1 MNDNKPHII
10 ILGAGAIG
18 STIAGLMTEKNDVLL
33 IGRQRH
39 VAEIKKKGLRLTGKI
54 KKTIFVDVSTKIKEI
69 SPRTIIFITTK
80 THEIKTVLTPDIRK
94 KIQKDTIIVCIQNG
108 LSAEKI
114 VKSLVSCK
122 VVRIVTLLSSTFLKP
137 GVVEV
142 TALLP
147 TYVGKGNKIIR
158 DLLANSGLD
167 VKTTTSIDK
176 EIWKK
181 LNVLMQHLKEQ
192 KLGHQLYTS
201 TQISHLEKCI
211 KQFKRTIYPYTE
223 PTDCETLFF
232 SRKRIEKNQDLRL
245 EEARRFAINIF
256 KAIADPVANQR
267 LLDNACQYMRNRK
280 LKIIGAAIIAVI
292 SVAVVIFG
300 GFTFNPACLIAG
312 TTGFM
317 GSLFAAGHFKNSGY
331 LHNQV
336 TDIAHTIEP
345 QKRYYK

>member
-1 MNDNKPHII
+1 MTTSRDDLANISEKDVENKPSF
-10 ILGAGAIG
+10 LAPVMVYRLNPYFLQAIKKWDKDESFLI
-18 STIAGLMTEKNDVLL
+18 STDPYE
-33 IGRQRH
+33 
-39 VAEIKKKGLRLTGKI
+39 EIKLQLNEAEQI
-54 KKTIFVDVSTKIKEI
+54 KD
-69 SPRTIIFITTK
+69 
-80 THEIKTVLTPDIRK
+80 D
-94 KIQKDTIIVCIQNG
+94 
-108 LSAEKI
+108 
-114 VKSLVSCK
+114 
-122 VVRIVTLLSSTFLKP
+122 
-137 GVVEV
+137 
-142 TALLP
+142 
-147 TYVGKGNKIIR
+147 
-158 DLLANSGLD
+158 
-167 VKTTTSIDK
+167 DK
-176 EIWKK
+176 WEEIWKK